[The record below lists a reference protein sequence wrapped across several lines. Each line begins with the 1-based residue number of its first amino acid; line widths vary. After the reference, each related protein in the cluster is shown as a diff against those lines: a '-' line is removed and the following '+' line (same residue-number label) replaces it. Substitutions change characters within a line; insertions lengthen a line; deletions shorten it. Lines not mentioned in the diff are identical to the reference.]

1 MVNTWVVVKAYDV
14 ENMKTNI
21 VSVEPYAEFIRKNSP
36 ESIKAMANCS
46 TDIIQAIDAIGAWKK
61 AKEMHDE
68 RY

>member
-1 MVNTWVVVKAYDV
+1 MVNTWVVVKEYDV

-21 VSVEPYAEFIRKNSP
+21 VSVEPYADFVRKNSP
-36 ESIKAMANCS
+36 DSIRAMASAS

>member
-1 MVNTWVVVKAYDV
+1 MKLWVVIKSYDV

-21 VSVEPYAEFIRKNSP
+21 VSVEPYDDFIRKNSR
-36 ESIKAMANCS
+36 ESLLAMLATS
-46 TDIIQAIDAIGAWKK
+46 TDMIHAIDAIGAWKK

>member
-1 MVNTWVVVKAYDV
+1 MQLWVICKQYDV

-21 VSVEPYAEFIRKNSP
+21 VSVEPYDEFIRKNSP
-36 ESIKAMANCS
+36 ESIRAMINTS
-46 TDIIQAIDAIGAWKK
+46 TDMIHAVDAIGAWKK